1 MIQKKICMVG
11 VFGTGKTSMVR
22 QFVFSK
28 FSEKYHSTVGVK
40 VDRREVDVHGTTVKL
55 LLWDLEGRD
64 GHQNLQT
71 SYLRGA
77 AGIIYVADGTR
88 PETLDQLFE
97 LRGVV
102 NGAIGAV
109 PSVVAVNKVD
119 LTDQWQMTEGQFE
132 ALDESQ
138 WYRLK
143 TSAKT
148 GAGVKEAFLWLA
160 SAMLKGGP
168 S

>member
-11 VFGTGKTSMVR
+11 VFATGKTSMVR

-28 FSEKYHSTVGVK
+28 YSEKYHSTVGVK
-40 VDRREVDVHGTTVKL
+40 VDRKDVDVQGTTVRL

-64 GHQNLQT
+64 GHQELQT

-77 AGIIYVADGTR
+77 AGILYVVDGTR
-88 PETLDQLFE
+88 RETFDQLFE
-97 LRGVV
+97 LRTAV
-102 NGAIGAV
+102 NSAIGAV
-109 PSVVAVNKVD
+109 PSIVAVNKAD
-119 LTDQWQMTEGQFE
+119 LTDQWQITDEE
-132 ALDESQ
+132 LDTLDASQ
-138 WYRLK
+138 WHQLK

-148 GAGVKEAFLWLA
+148 GQGVEETFSWLA
-160 SAMLKGGP
+160 HAMLKGGQ